1 MDKKKKFR
9 IVVVVP
15 VLVTVLVA
23 GLAIYFVLQVG
34 ASGGGHTGVTYS
46 PEMGQVA
53 DPSDM
58 TMANSENAAESGD
71 EIPAITEAECN
82 YNEWV
87 GQSVNEDAV
96 KATGRPYRILGPN
109 SMATMDFSPQRINV
123 MVDDKNLVT
132 AVRCG

>member
-1 MDKKKKFR
+1 MNKKQKFR

-15 VLVTVLVA
+15 VLATIIIA
-23 GLAIYFVLQVG
+23 GMAIYFVLQLG

-46 PEMGQVA
+46 PELGQVA
-53 DPSDM
+53 DPALIVAS
-58 TMANSENAAESGD
+58 SEAHESGD
-71 EIPAITEAECN
+71 ETPAIAEAECN

-87 GQSVNEDAV
+87 GKEVNEDAL

-109 SMATMDFSPQRINV
+109 SIATMDFSPDRINV
-123 MVDDKNLVT
+123 ILDDKKIVT

>member
-9 IVVVVP
+9 VVVVVP

-46 PEMGQVA
+46 PEMGQVS
-53 DPSDM
+53 DPSE
-58 TMANSENAAESGD
+58 MAVASSETVAEGGD
-71 EIPAITEAECN
+71 EVPAIAEAECN
-82 YNEWV
+82 FNEWV
-87 GQSVNEDAV
+87 GQSVNEDTV

-109 SMATMDFSPQRINV
+109 AMATMDFSPQRINV
-123 MVDDKNLVT
+123 MIDDANIVT

>member
-1 MDKKKKFR
+1 MNKKQKFR

-23 GLAIYFVLQVG
+23 GMAIYFVLQVG

-46 PEMGQVA
+46 PEMGEVA
-53 DPSDM
+53 SPADM
-58 TMANSENAAESGD
+58 TVASGEVAGNGGD
-71 EIPAITEAECN
+71 EPPAITEAECN

-87 GQSVNEDAV
+87 GQSVNEDTV

-123 MVDDKNLVT
+123 IVDDKKVVT